1 MKKNVVLLFAVILS
15 VSSQAQTKK
24 FTGNFFEIRY
34 PASFKMKDCPV
45 PAQCDAVSFLSPDK
59 TVAFFIFSPQWNG
72 DPGMEATSSEKEDNR
87 KVTEKNGVT
96 ITEVT
101 LSAKNGSYSR
111 SFIDYENKELNT
123 RHTFCVKYKNM
134 SAYNK
139 YKKQYLA
146 FKASLVQFAD

>member
-1 MKKNVVLLFAVILS
+1 
-15 VSSQAQTKK
+15 
-24 FTGNFFEIRY
+24 
-34 PASFKMKDCPV
+34 
-45 PAQCDAVSFLSPDK
+45 
-59 TVAFFIFSPQWNG
+59 
-72 DPGMEATSSEKEDNR
+72 MEATSSEKEDNR